1 MNGLTCENGREKR
14 EYQAL
19 GVPTY
24 FCDPYSSWQKGGV
37 ENANKM
43 LRRFFPKGTN
53 FALVSKEDVRMVVDI
68 LNNKARKSL
77 GYKSARQ
84 VMEEEGLLVKRNPES
99 IALRG

>member
-1 MNGLTCENGREKR
+1 MKSLTLDNGMENRDYEK
-14 EYQAL
+14 L
-19 GVPTY
+19 GVPTF

-53 FALVSKEDVRMVVDI
+53 FADVSSEHVKLVVEI

-84 VMEEEGLLVKRNPES
+84 VMEERGLLIKSYPTPV
-99 IALRG
+99 ALRG